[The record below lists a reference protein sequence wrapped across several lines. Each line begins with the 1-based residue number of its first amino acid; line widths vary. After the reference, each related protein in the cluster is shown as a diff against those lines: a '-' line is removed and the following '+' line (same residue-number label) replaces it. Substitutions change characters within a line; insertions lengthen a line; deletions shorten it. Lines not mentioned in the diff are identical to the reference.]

1 MKHGITALAL
11 GLAASCAQ
19 ADNGQFAATVQQP
32 VAAGQT
38 WTYKRVTKT
47 PAGSTESRTIFRIA
61 AHGQGGRLVIES
73 LPAQL
78 TGRPT
83 VWHKGATIDSDSCMV
98 DFFGT
103 GSLGI
108 LQSCSTTFVPGMDWT
123 TEDVV
128 KGTRLQQRYEVL
140 DLEQV
145 TVPAGSFNAVKIE
158 GHWSTARAG
167 GKPTHHVTYWYAP
180 QARAMVKV
188 HREFLNSRG
197 AVESE
202 TMEELQNFRQTI
214 AR

>member
-11 GLAASCAQ
+11 ALATSCAH
-19 ADNGQFAATVQQP
+19 ADTAQFTAVREP
-32 VAAGQT
+32 VAPGQT
-38 WTYKRVTKT
+38 WTYKRVTMT

-61 AHGQGGRLVIES
+61 AQSRGERLRIES
-73 LPAQL
+73 LPAEL

-83 VWHKGATIDSDSCMV
+83 VWHKGAAIDSDSCMV

-108 LQSCSTTFVPGMDWT
+108 LHSCATTFVPGMDWT
-123 TEDVV
+123 TEEVV
-128 KGTRLQQRYEVL
+128 KGTRLQQRYAVL
-140 DLEQV
+140 DHEQI
-145 TVPAGSFNAVKIE
+145 TVPAGSFNAIKIE
-158 GHWSTARAG
+158 GFWGTARAG

-180 QARAMVKV
+180 EARAMVKV
-188 HREFLNSRG
+188 HREFLNSKG

-202 TMEELQNFRQTI
+202 TLEELQTFRQTI